1 MTADPNPYR
10 PPTSDSENVDSV
22 AVPRENSPR
31 GLSSSEWSKRWVWIA
46 LGLWVLRIASGF
58 KKIFLDFG
66 TELPGT
72 TVAFIQFTHFLGH
85 YWYLALLA
93 VALWPLANR
102 RIVFLLSPRPDVVIP
117 RRLWYCATWAVPI
130 LVVLFGLFALLH
142 SLSDLFTRLCD
153 EPTPGR

>member
-22 AVPRENSPR
+22 AVPRDKLASR
-31 GLSSSEWSKRWVWIA
+31 AFVVGVVQAVVWIA

-142 SLSDLFTRLCD
+142 SLSDLFTRLS
-153 EPTPGR
+153 R